1 MEIESTELS
10 FLLIFTLISFFI
22 TFFAQKYFS
31 NKKNILLD
39 VDFFKP
45 QAFHTT
51 AIARCGG
58 LAAIFSLS
66 VFFIMNY
73 LFFEKILLDYI
84 LVSFSLF
91 FVGFLDDI
99 KTQLSP
105 NIRLFL
111 MIILLLFCIAFLNIK
126 LASIDLK
133 FLNTMLIPYQDNKIF
148 HIFFVLL
155 CFLFIINGANLID
168 GFNGLL
174 GIHLLIINI
183 ILLYMNLENKDNEF
197 LLILTIQIIILFC
210 FLIFNFPKAL
220 IFLGDGGSYLFG
232 SLTVLNVIK
241 TNNLNPE
248 ISSFF
253 FCILLFYLF
262 FEVFFSFFRKIY
274 LKKSPLK
281 PDKNHLHMLSYR
293 WLGGKAK
300 FNNCNYLNSLAI
312 NFVYLLRVIPGL
324 YYSNNGIFC
333 RYWFFS
339 LLAFY
344 LIFYSRLYSF
354 VKK

>member
-1 MEIESTELS
+1 MIQNESFILS
-10 FLLIFTLISFFI
+10 LLTVFLFISFFI
-22 TFFAQKYFS
+22 TFFVQKYFS

-39 VDFFKP
+39 TDFLKP
-45 QAFHTT
+45 QSFHTIAT
-51 AIARCGG
+51 ARCGG
-58 LAAIFSLS
+58 LAAILSLS
-66 VFFIMNY
+66 IFYIIYY

-91 FVGFLDDI
+91 FVGFIDDI
-99 KTQLSP
+99 KIQVNP

-111 MIILLLFCIAFLNIK
+111 MIALLLFCITFLDINLK
-126 LASIDLK
+126 SVDLK
-133 FLNTMLIPYQDNKIF
+133 FLDSMLSWENKIF

-155 CFLFIINGANLID
+155 CFLFIVNGANLID
-168 GFNGLL
+168 GFNGLV

-183 ILLYMNLENKDNEF
+183 ILLYTNLENTENDF

-232 SLTVLNVIK
+232 GLTVLNIIK
-241 TNNLNPE
+241 TNNINPG

-281 PDKNHLHMLSYR
+281 PDENHLHMLSYR
-293 WLGGKAK
+293 WLRGSGK
-300 FNNCNYLNSLAI
+300 FNNCNYLNSLLI
-312 NFVYLLRVIPGL
+312 NFVYLLLIIPGL
-324 YYSNNGIFC
+324 YYNNNGIFC

-339 LLAFY
+339 LLVFY
-344 LIFYSRLYSF
+344 LIFYLRLYSF